1 MSETLMPFDMA
12 AMLDSDE
19 AINEYVAQVWAEGD
33 ADELIR
39 AVGYVAKA
47 RGMAQIAKDSG
58 LGPASLYKALA
69 PGAKPRF
76 ETMIKVM
83 NAIGI
88 KMQPTVFPHH

>member
-58 LGPASLYKALA
+58 LGRASLYKALA